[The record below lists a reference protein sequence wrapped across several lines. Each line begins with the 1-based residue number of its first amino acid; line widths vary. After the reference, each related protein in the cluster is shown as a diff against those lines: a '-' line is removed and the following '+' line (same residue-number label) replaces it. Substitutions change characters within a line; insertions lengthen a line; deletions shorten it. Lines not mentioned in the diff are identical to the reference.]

1 MTNREKFKDEL
12 DAILIDHIGAK
23 DGKPV
28 ACLKFD
34 CTQCDFRGG
43 GCKDKAK
50 EWLNAEYQD
59 PPVDWSKVP
68 IDTPVIASDDGEN
81 WYHRYFAGVSGSTG
95 NPTTYNSGATSWSV
109 DYGGAYEWPF
119 MKLAEGN
126 E

>member
-12 DAILIDHIGAK
+12 DAILIDRIGAK
-23 DGKPV
+23 YGKPV

-68 IDTPVIASDDGEN
+68 IDTPVLASEDGKR
-81 WYHRYFAGVSGSTG
+81 WYRRYFAGIWNGKP
-95 NPTTYNSGATSWSV
+95 NTYDLGVTSWST
-109 DYGGAYEWPF
+109 DDQRTSAWKY
-119 MKLAEGN
+119 MKFAEGN

>member
-12 DAILIDHIGAK
+12 DAILIDRIGAK

-28 ACLKFD
+28 ACLKFE

-50 EWLNAEYQD
+50 EWLDKEYQK
-59 PPVDWSKVP
+59 PLVDWSKVP
-68 IDTPVIASDDGEN
+68 IDTPVLASCDGER
-81 WYHRYFAGVSGSTG
+81 WYRRYFAGMRGG
-95 NPTTYNSGATSWSV
+95 EPETYDCGATSWSV
-109 DYGGAYEWPF
+109 DDMRTCWWKY